1 MKMKKYKLK
10 HIQNILKQVIYQNNY
25 YYQKYLNY
33 LVKQYKMKK
42 HYEKFKIKKLV
53 DDQNIKEEIKHEP
66 ENASENEEEYKYTEE
81 RTRK

>member
-1 MKMKKYKLK
+1 
-10 HIQNILKQVIYQNNY
+10 
-25 YYQKYLNY
+25 
-33 LVKQYKMKK
+33 MKK

-53 DDQNIKEEIKHEP
+53 DDQNIKEEVEHEP